1 MSMSNVDRNALNRT
15 ALRIREQAQKKG
27 HYITQDE
34 AKKIVSK
41 HLNRADNKRK
51 RG

>member
-1 MSMSNVDRNALNRT
+1 MKTDYAALERT
-15 ALRIREQAQKKG
+15 AHRLKQEAQKNGKSL
-27 HYITQDE
+27 TQAE
-34 AKKIVSK
+34 AKKIISH